1 MQGYTTLAAETLQQL
16 EEQGAERPTHLF
28 LQAGV
33 GSFAGA
39 ALGFFTSVWGEERPV
54 TAIVEPDRADCLFR
68 TAQADDGALHF
79 VTGDMDSMMAGL
91 CAESPAPSAG
101 RSSMPTRMPSCPA
114 GTDTPPGE
122 CVCWPGRRRATR
134 RWCPGSPAQ

>member
-54 TAIVEPDRADCLFR
+54 TAIVEPDRP
-68 TAQADDGALHF
+68 TACSAPPRPT
-79 VTGDMDSMMAGL
+79 TGR
-91 CAESPAPSAG
+91 CT
-101 RSSMPTRMPSCPA
+101 SSL
-114 GTDTPPGE
+114 GTWT
-122 CVCWPGRRRATR
+122 A
-134 RWCPGSPAQ
+134 